1 MQLPAS
7 VNQINNIIVN
17 NIVKKEFKINSSLK
31 INNYQLDKNS
41 RRLIKN
47 NQSLE
52 LTEKEIELIELL
64 YNEKFIKKMR
74 SYQKYGII
82 QKMPIHTQ
90 LKHTFID
97 LEKRL
102 KKCLMMKFLSEVKKK
117 VIQFEKRNKF
127 AKDLMTPKYR
137 SRVVKPKKGKGSFI
151 RKKRNKKS
159 EFN

>member
-1 MQLPAS
+1 M
-7 VNQINNIIVN
+7 N

-31 INNYQLDKNS
+31 INNYKLDKNS
-41 RRLIKN
+41 RRLVKN

-64 YNEKFIKKMR
+64 YKEKFIKKMR

-117 VIQFEKRNKF
+117 VILFEK
-127 AKDLMTPKYR
+127 
-137 SRVVKPKKGKGSFI
+137 KK
-151 RKKRNKKS
+151 
-159 EFN
+159 